1 MRTRI
6 SVAQAQDRLRRE
18 ISSLDVPVRDLIEEG
33 RRAGT
38 LGAQSGYSGFM
49 EETRP
54 RADFVIEAP
63 DRGIQLVV
71 EAKNTIAPTR
81 DWLQR
86 FLRNLFV
93 HAAIPRSEYFLLALR
108 DHLYLW
114 RKPDP
119 DRQAPP
125 DFEGDTAAILAP
137 YLRTIPNRLDTL
149 SERGFELLV
158 YAWLSDLVA
167 GATPQPEAA
176 KWLED
181 SGLIDSIRDGTIKSQ
196 MAA

>member
-1 MRTRI
+1 
-6 SVAQAQDRLRRE
+6 
-18 ISSLDVPVRDLIEEG
+18 
-33 RRAGT
+33 
-38 LGAQSGYSGFM
+38 M

-54 RADFVIEAP
+54 RADFVVEAP

-71 EAKNTIAPTR
+71 EAKNTTAPTQE
-81 DWLQR
+81 WLQR

-93 HAAIPRSEYFLLALR
+93 HAAIPPSEYFLLALR

-119 DRQAPP
+119 DRQKPP

-158 YAWLSDLVA
+158 YAWLMDLVTGDA
-167 GATPQPEAA
+167 PQPETTR
-176 KWLED
+176 WLED
-181 SGLIDSIRDGTIKSQ
+181 SGLVDSVRNGTIKTQ

>member
-1 MRTRI
+1 
-6 SVAQAQDRLRRE
+6 
-18 ISSLDVPVRDLIEEG
+18 
-33 RRAGT
+33 
-38 LGAQSGYSGFM
+38 M
-49 EETRP
+49 EENRP
-54 RADFVIEAP
+54 PADFVVEAP

-71 EAKNTIAPTR
+71 EARNAVAPTPE
-81 DWLQR
+81 WALR

-114 RKPDP
+114 RRPDP
-119 DRQAPP
+119 DEQRPA
-125 DFEGDTAAILAP
+125 DFEGDTAVVLAP
-137 YLRTIPNRLDTL
+137 YLRAIPNRLETM

-158 YAWLSDLVA
+158 YAWLADLVA
-167 GATPQPEAA
+167 GVEPEPGAA

-181 SGLIDSIRDGTIKSQ
+181 SGLLDSIRNGTVKAQ